1 MVLVWLAVGII
12 WFVLN
17 TKKQG
22 HEILVNNKA
31 QLTQEDLNSPD

>member
-22 HEILVNNKA
+22 HEVLVKSKA